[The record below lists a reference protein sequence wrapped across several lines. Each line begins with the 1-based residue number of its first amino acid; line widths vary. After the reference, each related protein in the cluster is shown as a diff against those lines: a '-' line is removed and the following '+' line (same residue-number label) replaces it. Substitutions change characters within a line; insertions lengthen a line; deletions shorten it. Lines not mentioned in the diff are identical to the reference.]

1 MSLGKRIQSY
11 RKQKGLSQEQLASRL
26 NISRQALSK
35 WESDINVPNIDKI
48 MDVAKA
54 LEITLNE
61 LLGLEEDSNDEYA
74 KLESILNQVVLTQN
88 NEIIRNKKYLKMGLV
103 IGTGIF
109 IILALVMWSV
119 LNDIKG
125 IKSTIGNNNAGLSNQ
140 INIINNQ
147 LSSLENSLFDQLQ
160 EQLQAQGS
168 LLSSFEL
175 QIEDIDFKTQTMKVK
190 IDLVVKN
197 YEDTSSVVV
206 VLDYEHYD
214 DRSYLLT
221 LSDGH
226 FKTSEDLPI
235 DNILNAAVTIGTDSK
250 QAQLL
255 KNVADYILPELKLNY
270 GEVYE
275 IIYQQDSLNITLNP
289 DDTVNLNESGILSK
303 YKKDNKLVKFDGFY
317 YLNDQKH
324 TVKVTTDKQ
333 RNILFSILANDFKNG
348 DKLKIVINLVDKT
361 GITSQIEK
369 NFIVAIIDD
378 SVSLYEE

>member
-125 IKSTIGNNNAGLSNQ
+125 IKITIGNNNAGLSNQ

-147 LSSLENSLFDQLQ
+147 LSSLE
-160 EQLQAQGS
+160 
-168 LLSSFEL
+168 
-175 QIEDIDFKTQTMKVK
+175 
-190 IDLVVKN
+190 
-197 YEDTSSVVV
+197 
-206 VLDYEHYD
+206 
-214 DRSYLLT
+214 
-221 LSDGH
+221 
-226 FKTSEDLPI
+226 
-235 DNILNAAVTIGTDSK
+235 
-250 QAQLL
+250 
-255 KNVADYILPELKLNY
+255 
-270 GEVYE
+270 
-275 IIYQQDSLNITLNP
+275 IIICCF
-289 DDTVNLNESGILSK
+289 I
-303 YKKDNKLVKFDGFY
+303 
-317 YLNDQKH
+317 
-324 TVKVTTDKQ
+324 
-333 RNILFSILANDFKNG
+333 FSIMGLN
-348 DKLKIVINLVDKT
+348 
-361 GITSQIEK
+361 S
-369 NFIVAIIDD
+369 
-378 SVSLYEE
+378 S

>member
-88 NEIIRNKKYLKMGLV
+88 NEI
-103 IGTGIF
+103 
-109 IILALVMWSV
+109 
-119 LNDIKG
+119 
-125 IKSTIGNNNAGLSNQ
+125 GNNNAGLSNQ

-206 VLDYEHYD
+206 VLDYEHMMI
-214 DRSYLLT
+214 
-221 LSDGH
+221 GH
-226 FKTSEDLPI
+226 
-235 DNILNAAVTIGTDSK
+235 
-250 QAQLL
+250 
-255 KNVADYILPELKLNY
+255 
-270 GEVYE
+270 
-275 IIYQQDSLNITLNP
+275 IY
-289 DDTVNLNESGILSK
+289 
-303 YKKDNKLVKFDGFY
+303 
-317 YLNDQKH
+317 
-324 TVKVTTDKQ
+324 
-333 RNILFSILANDFKNG
+333 
-348 DKLKIVINLVDKT
+348 
-361 GITSQIEK
+361 
-369 NFIVAIIDD
+369 
-378 SVSLYEE
+378 

>member
-255 KNVADYILPELKLNY
+255 KKCCRLYI
-270 GEVYE
+270 
-275 IIYQQDSLNITLNP
+275 
-289 DDTVNLNESGILSK
+289 
-303 YKKDNKLVKFDGFY
+303 
-317 YLNDQKH
+317 
-324 TVKVTTDKQ
+324 
-333 RNILFSILANDFKNG
+333 A
-348 DKLKIVINLVDKT
+348 
-361 GITSQIEK
+361 
-369 NFIVAIIDD
+369 
-378 SVSLYEE
+378 

>member
-147 LSSLENSLFDQLQ
+147 LSSLENSIFDQLQ
-160 EQLQAQGS
+160 EQLQAQGY
-168 LLSSFEL
+168 LIIYFEL

-226 FKTSEDLPI
+226 FKTREDLPI

-303 YKKDNKLVKFDGFY
+303 YKKDNKLVKFDGVY
-317 YLNDQKH
+317 YLYDQKQ
-324 TVKVTTDKQ
+324 TVQVTTDKQ
-333 RNILFSILANDFKNG
+333 RNILFSIPANDFKNG

>member
-333 RNILFSILANDFKNG
+333 RNIPFFNSC
-348 DKLKIVINLVDKT
+348 
-361 GITSQIEK
+361 
-369 NFIVAIIDD
+369 
-378 SVSLYEE
+378 

>member
-1 MSLGKRIQSY
+1 
-11 RKQKGLSQEQLASRL
+11 
-26 NISRQALSK
+26 
-35 WESDINVPNIDKI
+35 
-48 MDVAKA
+48 
-54 LEITLNE
+54 
-61 LLGLEEDSNDEYA
+61 
-74 KLESILNQVVLTQN
+74 
-88 NEIIRNKKYLKMGLV
+88 
-103 IGTGIF
+103 
-109 IILALVMWSV
+109 
-119 LNDIKG
+119 
-125 IKSTIGNNNAGLSNQ
+125 
-140 INIINNQ
+140 
-147 LSSLENSLFDQLQ
+147 
-160 EQLQAQGS
+160 
-168 LLSSFEL
+168 
-175 QIEDIDFKTQTMKVK
+175 MKVK

-317 YLNDQKH
+317 YLND
-324 TVKVTTDKQ
+324 
-333 RNILFSILANDFKNG
+333 
-348 DKLKIVINLVDKT
+348 
-361 GITSQIEK
+361 
-369 NFIVAIIDD
+369 
-378 SVSLYEE
+378 